1 MKNRIKENKMNEII
15 IEVVPSGLTVLLLLL
30 IYGRVTLISKLLKK

>member
-1 MKNRIKENKMNEII
+1 MNEVI